1 MGVVFSTT
9 GAVLAGAPQFLA
21 GLVLLLIG
29 VVAGGILQRAVE
41 GLLRLL
47 MLERWVE
54 KARIGKAA
62 DMRLWQT
69 LVGQVVRWAVVILF
83 LVPALE
89 AWGIPG
95 VTEVLNE
102 LLLYLPQVLVAAVV
116 GFLGIAFANLSYDVV
131 KHAANGMGSHSAGAV
146 AGISRYGLLF
156 FTALV
161 VLHQLGVAQEL
172 IRILF
177 TGIVAMLAIAG
188 GVAFGLG
195 GQDTARDMLRGIR
208 DKVEK

>member
-102 LLLYLPQVLVAAVV
+102 L
-116 GFLGIAFANLSYDVV
+116 
-131 KHAANGMGSHSAGAV
+131 
-146 AGISRYGLLF
+146 
-156 FTALV
+156 
-161 VLHQLGVAQEL
+161 
-172 IRILF
+172 
-177 TGIVAMLAIAG
+177 
-188 GVAFGLG
+188 
-195 GQDTARDMLRGIR
+195 
-208 DKVEK
+208 